1 MTKRVE
7 EGQKWHCNDIPH
19 GYVPVE
25 VEQVVTSWED
35 LELDIP
41 GGDGETKLGQ
51 CSHCIILWSK
61 ADIVI
66 PDTPAATNKPP
77 SPPRDPQ
84 DHDDSPGAPDASPSP
99 PPKRSPSPPPKR
111 SPSPPPKRGR
121 RTKASAPTPPAK
133 KARKTREKPAPE
145 KRAGEKTLEELE
157 ASVKADTKRQMA
169 EWRRKPEPEPKLD
182 PTIVKSFLGNLSKGQ
197 QKEVIVTD
205 YDRSLL
211 KSRRKR
217 KAADKEAGPSKKVP
231 QLGQQP
237 QRPLGPL
244 PSLDELNIQRVMAET
259 GLTRAQVLGEE
270 EVPVNTTLKW
280 PFKLG
285 EPMVPP
291 EMESNLQTKMRRFH
305 DWYLEESRR
314 NKRRMIK
321 VGVKD
326 QDFYNGDADF
336 VWLRFNDIYEL
347 YHRDAMDVDLITCWT
362 L

>member
-25 VEQVVTSWED
+25 VEQVVTNWED
-35 LELDIP
+35 LELDIL

-66 PDTPAATNKPP
+66 PGTPAATNKPP
-77 SPPRDPQ
+77 SPPRDPH
-84 DHDDSPGAPDASPSP
+84 DRDDSPGAPDASPSP

-111 SPSPPPKRGR
+111 SPSPPPRRSPPRSPKRGR

-169 EWRRKPEPEPKLD
+169 EWRKKPEPEPKLD
-182 PTIVKSFLGNLSKGQ
+182 PTVVKSFLGNLSKGQ

-217 KAADKEAGPSKKVP
+217 KAADKLAGPSKKVP
-231 QLGQQP
+231 QLGEQP

-244 PSLDELNIQRVMAET
+244 PTPHELHLAEFQAET
-259 GLTRAQVLGEE
+259 GLSREQLLGEAD
-270 EVPVNTTLKW
+270 VPVSTTLKW

-291 EMESNLQTKMRRFH
+291 EMESKLQTKMR
-305 DWYLEESRR
+305 
-314 NKRRMIK
+314 
-321 VGVKD
+321 
-326 QDFYNGDADF
+326 
-336 VWLRFNDIYEL
+336 
-347 YHRDAMDVDLITCWT
+347 
-362 L
+362 

>member
-25 VEQVVTSWED
+25 VEQVVANWED

-61 ADIVI
+61 ADVVI
-66 PDTPAATNKPP
+66 PGTPAATNKPP
-77 SPPRDPQ
+77 SPPPSPRDPP

-99 PPKRSPSPPPKR
+99 PPRRSPSPPPKR
-111 SPSPPPKRGR
+111 QR
-121 RTKASAPTPPAK
+121 RTKASAPTPPGK
-133 KARKTREKPAPE
+133 KVRKPKEKPAPQ
-145 KRAGEKTLEELE
+145 KKAAEKTPEELE
-157 ASVKADTKRQMA
+157 AWVKADTKRQMA
-169 EWRRKPEPEPKLD
+169 EWRKKTEPEPKLD
-182 PTIVKSFLGNLSKGQ
+182 PTVVKSFFGNLSKGQ
-197 QKEVIVTD
+197 QKEVLITD

-217 KAADKEAGPSKKVP
+217 KAADKEAGTSKKVP

-237 QRPLGPL
+237 QQPLAPL
-244 PSLDELNIQRVMAET
+244 PTPHELRLAEFQAET
-259 GLTRAQVLGEE
+259 GLSREQLLGEA

-291 EMESNLQTKMRRFH
+291 EMESTLQTKMRRFH

-314 NKRRMIK
+314 NKARMIK

-326 QDFYNGDADF
+326 QDFYNGDVDS
-336 VWLRFNDIYEL
+336 VWLRFKDIYEL
-347 YHRDAMDVDLITCWT
+347 YHHDAMDVDLITCWT